1 MDQVKWGMIG
11 CGNVTE
17 IKSGPAIYKSNNSSL
32 IAVMCP
38 HIDRARN
45 YAARHNITDFY
56 DTAEQIINHP
66 YITAVYIAT
75 PVKFHAPYAIQ
86 AMEAGKAVYL
96 EKPMALNYK
105 QCLELKEVS
114 IKTGS
119 KLFVAYYRRSLDY
132 FIKIKELI
140 NAHAIGEITSVA
152 ISLLKPARMEDYDKE
167 NLPWRVIPE
176 LSGGGYFY
184 DLACHQIDLLQFLLG
199 PIVKAKGYAENKAG
213 LYQAEDTVS
222 AEWTFAS
229 GISGAGNWSFVCR
242 DEEKQDTIILYGT
255 KGRIEF
261 STFDFTP
268 IQLQA
273 DDNMRMFNYKTPAHI
288 QMPFIETIIHE
299 LTGRG
304 TSDADLDSAVNTNK
318 VMNQIILS

>member
-17 IKSGPAIYKSNNSSL
+17 IKSGPAFYKSENSSL
-32 IAVMCP
+32 IAVMCR
-38 HIDRARN
+38 HIDSAQN
-45 YAARHNITDFY
+45 YAVRHNIPNFY
-56 DTAEQIINHP
+56 NDADQIINHP
-66 YITAVYIAT
+66 LINAVYIAT

-140 NAHAIGEITSVA
+140 NNNLIGKVKSVT
-152 ISLLKPARMEDYDKE
+152 ISLHKPARKEDYDKN

-176 LSGGGYFY
+176 LSGAGYFY
-184 DLACHQIDLLQFLLG
+184 DLACHQFDLMQFLFG
-199 PIVKAKGYAENKAG
+199 PIVKAKGHTENKAG

-222 AEWTFAS
+222 AKWTFAS
-229 GISGAGNWSFVCR
+229 GIKGTGNWSFVCQ
-242 DEEKQDTIILYGT
+242 DFEKEDKIIITGL
-255 KGRIEF
+255 KGNIEF
-261 STFDFTP
+261 STFDFSP
-268 IQLQA
+268 IKLQA
-273 DDNMRMFNYKTPAHI
+273 DNNTQMFNYEPPAHI
-288 QMPFIETIIHE
+288 QMPFIKTIIND

-304 TSDADLDSAVNTNK
+304 ISDADLDSAINTSK
-318 VMNQIILS
+318 VMEDIIY